1 MASGCY
7 AYLFYN
13 CKGLTTA
20 PELPATTLKDN
31 CYGGMFYNCTS
42 LTTAPELPATTLGWW
57 SYAQMF
63 YNCTS
68 LTTAPELP
76 ATTLAAYCYQYM
88 FQGCTSLKVSDEKT
102 SEYGKPWR
110 IPSVGSISA
119 EDTNWNTDMLANT
132 GGTFTGNPS
141 INTTY
146 YLYGTETGIATA
158 EAQSMALQLYPN
170 PASSHVSVSGPSAN
184 GGTVQIFDVA
194 GRLVLSVE
202 SNGEEAQTI
211 DISGL
216 APGLH
221 YVRSGSQTA
230 KLIVK

>member
-1 MASGCY
+1 MTLAEFCYFYMFSGCT
-7 AYLFYN
+7 N
-13 CKGLTTA
+13 
-20 PELPATTLKDN
+20 
-31 CYGGMFYNCTS
+31 
-42 LTTAPELPATTLGWW
+42 
-57 SYAQMF
+57 
-63 YNCTS
+63 
-68 LTTAPELP
+68 
-76 ATTLAAYCYQYM
+76 
-88 FQGCTSLKVSDEKT
+88 LKVSDTKT
-102 SEYGKPWR
+102 DEYGKPWR
-110 IPSVGSISA
+110 IPSVGSISEKA
-119 EDTNWNTDMLANT
+119 TYWNWNKDMLSGT

-158 EAQSMALQLYPN
+158 EAQPAALRLYPN
-170 PASSHVSVSGPSAN
+170 PASSYVNVSGLSAN

-202 SNGEEAQTI
+202 SSGEETRTI

-230 KLIVK
+230 KLMVK